1 MCVTCGCHSNAVKI
15 GGIDFAFPAV
25 AEMPLAAHAP
35 GTDPR
40 RMVQIERDIL
50 SKNDAEAESNRAF
63 FRAQGITAVNMLSSP
78 GSGKT
83 TLLVRTITDLGP
95 TRPIAVIEGDQ
106 QTSNDAERIRA
117 TGAPALQI
125 NTGRGCHLDSHMV
138 AMALPQLSP
147 QRDSFLFIENV
158 GNLVCPSAFDLGE
171 GARAVVISVTE
182 GEDKPVKYPDMFAS
196 ADVVLVNKIDLLPY
210 ISFNLAALED
220 AVRKVNRHADI
231 LKLSAT
237 TGEGLANWYGW
248 LAARRATLMT

>member
-1 MCVTCGCHSNAVKI
+1 MCVTCGCHADAVKV
-15 GGIDFAFPAV
+15 GGIDFTFPSV
-25 AEMPLAAHAP
+25 AEAPMAAHTP
-35 GTDPR
+35 GTDTR
-40 RMVQIERDIL
+40 RIVQIERDIL
-50 SKNDAEAESNRAF
+50 SKNDVEADANRAF
-63 FRAQGITAVNMLSSP
+63 FRAQGIMAVNMVSSP

-83 TLLVRTITDLGP
+83 TLLVRTVTDLGSV
-95 TRPIAVIEGDQ
+95 RPVAVIEGDQ

-138 AMALPQLSP
+138 SRALPQLSP
-147 QRDSFLFIENV
+147 KRDSYLFIENV

-196 ADVVLVNKIDLLPY
+196 ADVVVVNKIDLLPHLTF
-210 ISFNLAALED
+210 SLEALED
-220 AVRKVNRHADI
+220 AVRKVNRRADI

-237 TGEGLANWYGW
+237 TGEGLENWYGW
-248 LAARRATLMT
+248 LAARRAKLMA